1 MYLRKKEL
9 KSMNREEFF
18 SKKRAVELFEKIL
31 MSEIE
36 VGTIKGLQD
45 IHKYLFQNV
54 FDFAG
59 KIRDKNISKDNFRFA
74 SVLYLEDNIKTIEK
88 LPENTFEEIID
99 KHIEMNIIHP
109 FLEGNGRSMR
119 IWLDLML
126 KKNIKQCIDWQNVN
140 KVDYLQAMERSPV
153 SSLEIKRLLKEN
165 LTDKINDRTVYMRG
179 IQQSYIYENQY
190 DIDIEKIEKD
200 TNITKDTDDGM
211 SL

>member
-99 KHIEMNIIHP
+99 KYIEMNIIHP

-200 TNITKDTDDGM
+200 TNITKDTNNGM

>member
-1 MYLRKKEL
+1 
-9 KSMNREEFF
+9 MNREEFL
-18 SKKRAVELFEKIL
+18 SKKRAVELFEKNLI
-31 MSEIE
+31 SEIE

-45 IHKYLFQNV
+45 IHKYLFQDV

-59 KIRDKNISKDNFRFA
+59 KIRDKNISKGNFRFA

-99 KHIEMNIIHP
+99 KYVEMNVIHP

-140 KVDYLQAMERSPV
+140 KTDYLQAMERSPV
-153 SSLEIKRLLKEN
+153 SSLEIKHLLKEN

-190 DIDIEKIEKD
+190 DIDIEKIKKD
-200 TNITKDTDDGM
+200 MNITKDTDDGM

>member
-1 MYLRKKEL
+1 
-9 KSMNREEFF
+9 MN
-18 SKKRAVELFEKIL
+18 V
-31 MSEIE
+31 
-36 VGTIKGLQD
+36 
-45 IHKYLFQNV
+45 
-54 FDFAG
+54 
-59 KIRDKNISKDNFRFA
+59 
-74 SVLYLEDNIKTIEK
+74 
-88 LPENTFEEIID
+88 
-99 KHIEMNIIHP
+99 IHP

-190 DIDIEKIEKD
+190 DIDIEKIEKN

>member
-9 KSMNREEFF
+9 KSMNREEFL

-99 KHIEMNIIHP
+99 KYIEMNIIHP

-140 KVDYLQAMERSPV
+140 KIDYLQAMERSPV
-153 SSLEIKRLLKEN
+153 SSLEIKHLLKEN

>member
-99 KHIEMNIIHP
+99 KYIEMNIIHP

>member
-99 KHIEMNIIHP
+99 KYIEMNIIHP

-140 KVDYLQAMERSPV
+140 KIDYLQAMERSPV
-153 SSLEIKRLLKEN
+153 SSLEIKHLLKEN

-190 DIDIEKIEKD
+190 DIDIEKIKKD
-200 TNITKDTDDGM
+200 MNITKDTDDGM

>member
-1 MYLRKKEL
+1 
-9 KSMNREEFF
+9 MNREEFF

-88 LPENTFEEIID
+88 LPKNTFEEIID
-99 KHIEMNIIHP
+99 KYVEMNVIHP

-140 KVDYLQAMERSPV
+140 KIDYLQAMERSPV
-153 SSLEIKRLLKEN
+153 SSLEIKHLLKEN

-200 TNITKDTDDGM
+200 MNITKDTDDGM

>member
-99 KHIEMNIIHP
+99 KYIEMNIIHP

-140 KVDYLQAMERSPV
+140 KIDYLQAMERSPV
-153 SSLEIKRLLKEN
+153 SSLEIKHLLKEN

-200 TNITKDTDDGM
+200 MNITKDTDDGM

>member
-99 KHIEMNIIHP
+99 KYIEMNIIHP

-140 KVDYLQAMERSPV
+140 KIDYLQAMERSPV
-153 SSLEIKRLLKEN
+153 SSLEIKHVLKEN

-200 TNITKDTDDGM
+200 MNITKDTDDGM

>member
-1 MYLRKKEL
+1 
-9 KSMNREEFF
+9 MNREEFF

-99 KHIEMNIIHP
+99 KYIEMNIIHP

-140 KVDYLQAMERSPV
+140 KIDYLQAMERSPV
-153 SSLEIKRLLKEN
+153 SSLEIKHLLKEN

-190 DIDIEKIEKD
+190 DIDIEKIKKD
-200 TNITKDTDDGM
+200 MNITKDTDDGM

>member
-99 KHIEMNIIHP
+99 KYIEMNIIHP

-140 KVDYLQAMERSPV
+140 KIDYLQAMERSPV
-153 SSLEIKRLLKEN
+153 SSLEIKHLLKEN

-200 TNITKDTDDGM
+200 MNTTKDTDDGM

>member
-1 MYLRKKEL
+1 
-9 KSMNREEFF
+9 
-18 SKKRAVELFEKIL
+18 

-99 KHIEMNIIHP
+99 KYIEMNIIHP

-140 KVDYLQAMERSPV
+140 KIDYLQAMERSPV
-153 SSLEIKRLLKEN
+153 SSLEIKHLLKEN

-190 DIDIEKIEKD
+190 DIDIEKIKKD
-200 TNITKDTDDGM
+200 MNITKDTDDGM

>member
-1 MYLRKKEL
+1 
-9 KSMNREEFF
+9 MNREEFF

-99 KHIEMNIIHP
+99 KYIEMNIIHP

>member
-99 KHIEMNIIHP
+99 KYIEMNIIHP
-109 FLEGNGRSMR
+109 FLEGNVRSMR

-126 KKNIKQCIDWQNVN
+126 
-140 KVDYLQAMERSPV
+140 R
-153 SSLEIKRLLKEN
+153 
-165 LTDKINDRTVYMRG
+165 KI
-179 IQQSYIYENQY
+179 
-190 DIDIEKIEKD
+190 
-200 TNITKDTDDGM
+200 
-211 SL
+211 

>member
-99 KHIEMNIIHP
+99 KYIEMNIIHP

-126 KKNIKQCIDWQNVN
+126 KKNIKQCIN
-140 KVDYLQAMERSPV
+140 
-153 SSLEIKRLLKEN
+153 
-165 LTDKINDRTVYMRG
+165 
-179 IQQSYIYENQY
+179 
-190 DIDIEKIEKD
+190 
-200 TNITKDTDDGM
+200 
-211 SL
+211 

>member
-99 KHIEMNIIHP
+99 KYIEMNIIHP

-140 KVDYLQAMERSPV
+140 KIDYLQAMERSPV
-153 SSLEIKRLLKEN
+153 SSLEIKHLLKEN

>member
-99 KHIEMNIIHP
+99 KYIEMNIIHP

-126 KKNIKQCIDWQNVN
+126 KKI
-140 KVDYLQAMERSPV
+140 
-153 SSLEIKRLLKEN
+153 
-165 LTDKINDRTVYMRG
+165 
-179 IQQSYIYENQY
+179 
-190 DIDIEKIEKD
+190 
-200 TNITKDTDDGM
+200 
-211 SL
+211 